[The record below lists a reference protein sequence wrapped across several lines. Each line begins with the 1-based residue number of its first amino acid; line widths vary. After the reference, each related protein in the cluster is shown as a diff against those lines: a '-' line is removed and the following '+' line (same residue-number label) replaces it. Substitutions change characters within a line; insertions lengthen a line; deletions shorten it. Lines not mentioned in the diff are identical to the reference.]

1 MTKKIKCEPQI
12 NEETK
17 TVRVRV
23 VRAPIVD
30 SKELKSLIFSRARAL
45 VL

>member
-12 NEETK
+12 VSQAEK
-17 TVRVRV
+17 VRVRV
-23 VRAPIVD
+23 IRAPIVD
-30 SKELKSLIFSRARAL
+30 TKELKTLIFSRGRAL